1 MQMMLTCTF
10 VFLTNGVERLIHT
23 SKQEHH
29 RVSNALKYLQE
40 TTLGLSASLGRSLS
54 EAAQLVDLSTAVD
67 IL

>member
-1 MQMMLTCTF
+1 MMLTCTF
-10 VFLTNGVERLIHT
+10 VFLTNGVERLIHA

-54 EAAQLVDLSTAVD
+54 EAAQLVDLSTAAD